1 VAVLVAEIKKES
13 HMLKRLLIAGV
24 MTSAT
29 LVSVPAAAHHS
40 NLGERIAAE
49 IILHSVFG
57 DRHGHS
63 VQIYDSRNH
72 GHNNHRGD
80 RYRESARVER
90 LRRELA
96 QARRAYRRE
105 QARAER
111 REWRRDSRRTARYDN
126 RRDDR
131 RQSRRHEREQNR
143 ELAALR
149 VRDAQL
155 SAQLAALVAEESEAP
170 RGRTGPRGGRNK

>member
-1 VAVLVAEIKKES
+1 
-13 HMLKRLLIAGV
+13 MLKRLLIAGV
-24 MTSAT
+24 ITSAT
-29 LVSVPAAAHHS
+29 FVSVPAAAHS
-40 NLGERIAAE
+40 LSGERIAAE

-63 VQIYDSRNH
+63 VQIHDSYNH
-72 GHNNHRGD
+72 GHHNHRGD

-111 REWRRDSRRTARYDN
+111 REWRRESRRIA

-131 RQSRRHEREQNR
+131 RQNRRHEREQNR
-143 ELAALR
+143 ELVALR
-149 VRDAQL
+149 IRDAQL
-155 SAQLAALVAEESEAP
+155 SAQLAALVAEENEAP
-170 RGRTGPRGGRNK
+170 RGRTGPRGDRGK

>member
-1 VAVLVAEIKKES
+1 
-13 HMLKRLLIAGV
+13 MLKRLLIAGV

-57 DRHGHS
+57 DRHDHR
-63 VQIYDSRNH
+63 VTIHDSRDNH
-72 GHNNHRGD
+72 YRGE
-80 RYRESARVER
+80 RRREAARVER

-96 QARRAYRRE
+96 EARRAYRRE
-105 QARAER
+105 QARLER
-111 REWRRDSRRTARYDN
+111 REWRRESRRVARRDVRREY

-131 RQSRRHEREQNR
+131 RSDRLHEREQNR

-155 SAQLAALVAEESEAP
+155 SAQLAAILNEDAEAP
-170 RGRTGPRGGRNK
+170 RGRTGPRSGRGNK